1 MAGKS
6 KIVTGALEALTD
18 AYKRT
23 FDPQTYYHG
32 SRSVDI
38 EEFDPQAQ
46 AKTPDEVGAMP
57 EGSRGATFFTSKP
70 KFIDDILGLDISEV
84 IGGEVIYPVKIKTD
98 KVFDY
103 ENAEHRKLLIDRL
116 NFDENNL
123 PRTWSEDQ
131 ARQNLW
137 AIGSMH
143 EGLWSTFEIPHVA
156 EEIKK
161 LGFRGYKTSEPG
173 TVGLYYP
180 EKGDVRS
187 VFAKFDPRQ
196 SESGN
201 ILASIPAAALATG
214 GALNQLAED

>member
-23 FDPQTYYHG
+23 FDPKTYYHG
-32 SRSVDI
+32 SRSGDI

-46 AKTPDEVGAMP
+46 AKTPDEAGGMP
-57 EGSRGATFFTSKP
+57 EGSRGATFFTSDP
-70 KFIDDILGLDISEV
+70 KYIDEILGLDISEV
-84 IGGEVIYPVKIKTD
+84 IGGEVIYPVKIKTED
-98 KVFDY
+98 VFDY
-103 ENAEHRKLLIDRL
+103 ENEAHIDDLINSFGKYWDREFGENAEKLIR
-116 NFDENNL
+116 
-123 PRTWSEDQ
+123 
-131 ARQNLW
+131 
-137 AIGSMH
+137 
-143 EGLWSTFEIPHVA
+143 EGDWYSLEIP
-156 EEIKK
+156 EIQLALKE
-161 LGFRGYKTSEPG
+161 LGFRGYKTDESG
-173 TVGLYYP
+173 TIGLFYP